1 MSCSPARPCPCRE
14 PRQRGA
20 VHVLVAVLIPILL
33 GVAGLA
39 LDMGN
44 LYLSQTRLQAAVD
57 AGALAGALQLP
68 YDPDL
73 TKDIARTAAID
84 MVHTNYPEAEI
95 QGVTAGTDIRSL
107 RVTATAQVKTMLM
120 EILGVTSN
128 KVTAT
133 ACAGFNNLEVV
144 LVIDNTG
151 SMKGTPITRV
161 REASVDLVDLI
172 IPDGAAPN
180 TRVGL
185 VPFRGKIKALDAD
198 GYPSGCLNADGTQNV
213 GIHPDLMYLYNAL
226 PSYKKSQVNLDTC
239 TDIPPIQ
246 ALTTDKDALT
256 SAINE
261 MDALGYGSGTV
272 ISEGIKWGRNVL
284 SPESPYTQGSS
295 DPKVRKI
302 MIVLTDGDTEDGT
315 CGGAYASTFTPNNYW
330 TNAYYGMKVQDCH
343 CNNGGCLNA
352 AMLTE
357 AQNAKNAG
365 IEIFSIRFGDSD
377 TTDIALMKQIASS
390 RTGTEDHYFNAP
402 SAEDIPDVFKLIGK
416 QLGWR
421 LLN

>member
-1 MSCSPARPCPCRE
+1 
-14 PRQRGA
+14 
-20 VHVLVAVLIPILL
+20 VHVLVAVLIPVIL
-33 GVAGLA
+33 GMAGLA

-44 LYLSQTRLQAAVD
+44 LYLAQTRLQAAVD

-73 TKDIARTAAID
+73 TKGVARDAAIN
-84 MVHTNYPEAEI
+84 MVKTNYEEAQV
-95 QGVTAGTDIRSL
+95 QGVTAGTDVRSL
-107 RVTATAQVKTMLM
+107 KVTATAQVKTMLM

-128 KVTAT
+128 QVSAS
-133 ACAGFNNLEVV
+133 AVAGFNNLEVV

-151 SMKGTPITRV
+151 SMKGTPISRV
-161 REASVDLVDLI
+161 REAADDLVDLI

-180 TRVGL
+180 TRIGL
-185 VPFRGKIKALDAD
+185 VPFRGKVKVLDAE
-198 GYPSGCLNADGTQNV
+198 GFPSGCLNADGSKNV
-213 GIHPDLMYLYNAL
+213 GIHPDLMYLYNKL
-226 PSYKKSQVNLDTC
+226 PSYQKSQVNLDTC

-246 ALTTDKDALT
+246 ALTTDKD
-256 SAINE
+256 SIHDAIGQ
-261 MDALGYGSGTV
+261 MDALGAGSGTV
-272 ISEGIKWGRNVL
+272 ISEGLKWGRNVL
-284 SPESPYTQGSS
+284 SPEAPYTQGSN

-315 CGGAYASTFTPNNYW
+315 CGGSYAASFTPNNYW
-330 TNAYYGMKVQDCH
+330 TNAYYGMKVTDCH

-357 AQNAKNAG
+357 AQTAKDAG

-377 TTDIALMKQIASS
+377 STDIALMKQIASS
-390 RTGTEDHYFNAP
+390 RTGTTDHYFNAP